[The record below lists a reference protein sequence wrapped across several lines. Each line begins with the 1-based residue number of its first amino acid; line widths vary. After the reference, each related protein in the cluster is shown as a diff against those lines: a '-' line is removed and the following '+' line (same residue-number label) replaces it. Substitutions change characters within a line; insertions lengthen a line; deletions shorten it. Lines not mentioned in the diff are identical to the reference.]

1 MARPIPVLNVYYMF
15 CYAWEAFEHG
25 AELATAAVDAATLL
39 DLVAHVMD
47 AGVRRLMRRGLDQGY
62 TERTEPLGALRGTIR
77 VGASIPLLARRS
89 PMLVC
94 RYDER
99 APDVPHNRVVK
110 AALARLWA
118 TDGLNPAIAAR
129 LGNLL
134 PTLSGI
140 TDVPLRPEAFR
151 QVQLY
156 RHNAAYAFLI
166 HLARLVMQSAI
177 PEPGGSEAR
186 FRDVANDEGSMRR
199 VFEAFVRNLLAREQR
214 TFAVSSPRLDW
225 DAGPGPGSGMLPGM
239 RLDILLVGAARRVII
254 DTKYTVAST
263 QSHYDR
269 ESMRS
274 AHLYQL
280 FAYLVNAESTIG
292 HAEGIL
298 LYPADGAAR
307 EYEEMLR
314 GHRVR
319 VATVDLTQPW
329 PDVRRA
335 LLALAA

>member
-25 AELATAAVDAATLL
+25 AELATAAVGAATLL
-39 DLVAHVMD
+39 DLVAHVME
-47 AGVRRLMRRGLDQGY
+47 AGVRRLTRRGLDQGY
-62 TERTEPLGALRGTIR
+62 AERTEPLRALRGAIR
-77 VGASIPLLARRS
+77 VGNSIPLLARRS
-89 PMLVC
+89 PSLVC

-99 APDVPHNRVVK
+99 SLDVPHNRVVK
-110 AALARLWA
+110 AALARLRA
-118 TDGLNPAIAAR
+118 TAGLDPAIAAR
-129 LGNLL
+129 LGTLL
-134 PTLSGI
+134 PTLSGVA
-140 TDVPLRPEAFR
+140 DVPLRPEAFR

-166 HLARLVMQSAI
+166 HLARLVMQAAI
-177 PEPGGSEAR
+177 PEPGGHGAQ
-186 FRDVANDEGSMRR
+186 FRDVANDEASMRR

-214 TFAVSSPRLDW
+214 TFAVSSPRLAW
-225 DAGPGPGSGMLPGM
+225 DAGPEPGSGMLPGM
-239 RLDILLVGAARRVII
+239 RLDILLAGAGRHVII

-280 FAYLVNAESTIG
+280 FAYLVNAEPAIG

-298 LYPADGAAR
+298 LYPADGVAQ
-307 EYEEMLR
+307 EYEEVLR

-319 VATVDLTQPW
+319 VATVDLARPW
-329 PDVRRA
+329 MEVRQA